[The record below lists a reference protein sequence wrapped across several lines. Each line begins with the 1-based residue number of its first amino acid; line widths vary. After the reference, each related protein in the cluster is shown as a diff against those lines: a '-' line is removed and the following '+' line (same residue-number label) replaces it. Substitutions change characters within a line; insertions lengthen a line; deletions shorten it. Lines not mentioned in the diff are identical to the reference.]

1 MFKTILLTMSIAY
14 AAAGEPV
21 YVTPAGS
28 LYHKSVKCQ
37 ALAESRVWLTQ
48 ERDELEAK
56 GLKACTREKCWPRY
70 GDHGP
75 DLRMWKASVVALAAA
90 QVVDIHSSMGL
101 RELNPLLQSRTG
113 TFDAGKGIAL
123 KAALVGAA
131 VGTQWLVMRTT
142 GGRGKK
148 AFAVVNFIMAGTTAA
163 TAVRNYGIER

>member
-37 ALAESRVWLTQ
+37 SLAESRVWLTQ
-48 ERDELEAK
+48 EREYLEAK
-56 GLKACTREKCWPRY
+56 GLKACTRATCWPRY

-75 DLRMWKASVVALAAA
+75 DLRMWQASVIALASA
-90 QVVDIHSSMGL
+90 QALDVHSSMGL
-101 RELNPLLQSRTG
+101 RELNPLLQGRGG
-113 TFDAGKGIAL
+113 TFDAGKAVSL

-148 AFAVVNFIMAGTTAA
+148 AFAIVNFVMAGTTAA
-163 TAVRNYGIER
+163 TAVRNYGLR